1 MSPLDKLWQVIWAS
15 ASGTV
20 KANSGTKQREK
31 EPPVMLKKS
40 RKWTI
45 LEKVDNDEAN
55 AAQQDVVELFTLSYN
70 LEEQT
75 YNLEEQ
81 TRQQKER
88 EEKMRK
94 VKVMLKGRKV
104 KVMLKGMKMKVMLPK
119 LECTLKGKM
128 LVRFRQEV
136 REILKEQSLKLDM
149 PVL

>member
-1 MSPLDKLWQVIWAS
+1 
-15 ASGTV
+15 
-20 KANSGTKQREK
+20 
-31 EPPVMLKKS
+31 MLKKS
-40 RKWTI
+40 GKWTI

-55 AAQQDVVELFTLSYN
+55 AAQQDVVELFTLS
-70 LEEQT
+70 

>member
-55 AAQQDVVELFTLSYN
+55 AAQQDVVELFTLS
-70 LEEQT
+70 